1 MVKTEAMN
9 TMATQHHMMQQMH
22 VDEVLQRLEH
32 TVNGYIQKLEQV
44 SMEQLL
50 WKPTPDEWS
59 LGQMIVHLI
68 QSAQAM
74 QLANVRRC
82 LVLEKQLVDEL
93 ATQTS
98 GKDTEATQA
107 DANIAQ
113 PQYVAK
119 TAQGEALFQ
128 YGSFP
133 QERIQVPPSPQYTPL
148 QPDHKEQLVEGLQET
163 LRQMM
168 EVAPA
173 VQVVQEQ
180 LMMDAV
186 KNGMSAEEGEQATVP
201 TATSSDN
208 TASENVNLSIHAT
221 QEAIRNESEPSLPTV
236 AHPRL
241 GGLNA
246 WEWFWLIEM
255 HYRHHLHQQQRL
267 EEGWEHA
274 HA

>member
-9 TMATQHHMMQQMH
+9 TMATQHHMMQQVH

-32 TVNGYIQKLEQV
+32 TVKGYIQKLEQV

-68 QSAQAM
+68 QSAQGM

-82 LVLEKQLVDEL
+82 LSVEEQLVGEL

-98 GKDTEATQA
+98 GKDTEATQV

-173 VQVVQEQ
+173 VQAVQEQ
-180 LMMDAV
+180 LLMYAA
-186 KNGMSAEEGEQATVP
+186 KNGISAEEGEQAAIPTV
-201 TATSSDN
+201 SSFDN
-208 TASENVNLSIHAT
+208 TASENVNLPIHAT
-221 QEAIRNESEPSLPTV
+221 QEAMRNDSEPSLPTV

-267 EEGWEHA
+267 EEGWNHA

>member
-9 TMATQHHMMQQMH
+9 TMATQHHMMQQVH
-22 VDEVLQRLEH
+22 VDEVLQHLEH
-32 TVNGYIQKLEQV
+32 TVKGYIQKLEQV

-68 QSAQAM
+68 QSAQGM

-82 LVLEKQLVDEL
+82 LSVEEQLVGEL

-98 GKDTEATQA
+98 GKDTEATQVG
-107 DANIAQ
+107 ANIAQ

-180 LMMDAV
+180 LMMYAA
-186 KNGMSAEEGEQATVP
+186 KNGMSAEEGEQAAVP
-201 TATSSDN
+201 TVTPSDN

-221 QEAIRNESEPSLPTV
+221 QGAIRNESEPSLPTV

-267 EEGWEHA
+267 EEGWNHA